1 VALGK
6 KMLAS
11 LLELINRDID
21 EKIEI
26 EIGNID
32 ATIKNVEI
40 EKERRGR
47 EIEILNK
54 KLAIINQRKKD
65 LVEEIKG
72 TKEKIQELENQ

>member
-1 VALGK
+1 
-6 KMLAS
+6 MLAS